1 MNLSQKTV
9 EKTLFGSKYKI
20 ETGKVARQAGG
31 AVLMS
36 CADTVVLATVV
47 ASDEKIKEDFLP
59 LTVNYQEKTYA
70 AGKIPGGFFRREGRP
85 SEHEIL
91 TSRLIDRT
99 IRPLITKKFTYSTQ
113 VMVTVLSADMKSD
126 PGVLSITAASAAL
139 ALSDVPFDGPVAGVK
154 IGKIGGQLVCNPGY
168 EDLESSDMDIVV
180 AGTKDAVVM
189 VEGGA
194 KQVSEPDM
202 IEALMFAHDRIKEL
216 IEIQDELA
224 SGIAPA
230 KRIPKEWDVSQKQE
244 ISAAVRAFASAP
256 LENSIVKPSK
266 EMRREEISKL
276 RAQTFEEVGRNF
288 PESESAISDAFESLT
303 KEVVR
308 SLIVNKGVRPDS
320 RDYKTIRD
328 IDSEVGILPR
338 SHGSALFTR
347 GETQALVATTLGTS
361 YYEQRIDS
369 LEGDLKKSFML
380 HYNFPPYSV
389 GETSNRLAPGR
400 REIGHGAL
408 AERAVKPLLPS
419 KEDFPYTIRVVSE
432 ILESNGSS
440 SMATVC
446 GASMSLMDAGVPL
459 RAAVGGIAMGL
470 IKEGDKLVVLSDIL
484 GDEDHLGDM
493 DFKVAGTENGITALQ
508 MDIKIDGVTKEIL
521 SDALNQAKTAR
532 LHVLAEMGKTIAAP
546 ENDISAHA
554 LRIMSMKIHPDKI
567 RDVIGSGGKVINKLI
582 EETGAQIDIQDDGKV
597 LISSPDKESC
607 ENAMKKIGKI
617 VEEIEP
623 GKIYF
628 GKVKRLLDFGA
639 IVEMDNGRDGL
650 VHISELEEG
659 RVEKVADVVNEGDEL
674 LVKCISKERDGKIR
688 LSRREALGENIEDYR

>member
-1 MNLSQKTV
+1 M
-9 EKTLFGSKYKI
+9 
-20 ETGKVARQAGG
+20 ETGKMAKQSSGS
-31 AVLMS
+31 VLMS
-36 CADTVVLATVV
+36 CSDTVVLATVV
-47 ASDEKIKEDFLP
+47 AESEKINEDFLP

-85 SEHEIL
+85 SEQEIL
-91 TSRLIDRT
+91 TSRLIDRS

-113 VMVTVLSADMKSD
+113 VMITVLSADSTTD
-126 PGVLSITAASAAL
+126 PGVLSATAASAAL
-139 ALSDVPFDGPVAGVK
+139 VLSDVPFEGPIAGVK
-154 IGKIGGQLVCNPGY
+154 VGRIGGQLVCNPSY
-168 EDLESSDMDIVV
+168 EDLESSDMEIVV
-180 AGTKDAVVM
+180 TGTKDAIVM

-194 KQVSEPDM
+194 NEVPEPDM
-202 IEALMFAHDRIKEL
+202 IDALMFAHERIKEL
-216 IEIQDELA
+216 VSMQEELA
-224 SGIAPA
+224 SDIAA
-230 KRIPKEWDVSQKQE
+230 EKRVLDEGDPSADEAVASAVS
-244 ISAAVRAFASAP
+244 AFASERLKDAV
-256 LENSIVKPSK
+256 VKPSK
-266 EMRREEISKL
+266 EERREEIGKL
-276 RAQTFEEVGRNF
+276 RAETVEAIGRDF
-288 PESESAISDAFESLT
+288 PKSEGRISNAFDKAT
-303 KEVVR
+303 KECVR
-308 SLIVNKGVRPDS
+308 SLIVNEGIRPDS
-320 RDYKTIRD
+320 RDHKTIRD
-328 IDSEVGILPR
+328 IDSQVRLLPR

-389 GETSNRLAPGR
+389 GETSFRLAPGR

-470 IKEGDKLVVLSDIL
+470 IKEGDKLVILSDIL

-493 DFKVAGTENGITALQ
+493 DFKVAGTESGITALQ

-521 SDALNQAKTAR
+521 SDALMQAKEAR
-532 LHVLAEMGKTIAAP
+532 LHVLAEMGKTISASSS
-546 ENDISAHA
+546 DISAHA
-554 LRIMSMKIHPDKI
+554 PRIMSIKIHPDKI

-607 ENAMKKIGKI
+607 EMAINRIEKII
-617 VEEIEP
+617 EEIEP

-659 RVEKVADVVNEGDEL
+659 RVEKVTDVVNEGDEL

>member
-1 MNLSQKTV
+1 MSEKTV
-9 EKTLFGSKYKI
+9 EKTLFGSNYKI
-20 ETGKVARQAGG
+20 ETGRVARQAGG

-36 CADTVVLATVV
+36 CLDTVVLATVV

-70 AGKIPGGFFRREGRP
+70 AGRIPGGYFRREGRP
-85 SEHEIL
+85 TEQEII
-91 TSRLIDRT
+91 TSRLIDRS
-99 IRPLITKKFTYSTQ
+99 IRPLITKKFTYPTQ
-113 VMVTVLSADMKSD
+113 VMITVVSADPNAD
-126 PGVLSITAASAAL
+126 PGVLSATAASAAL
-139 ALSDVPFDGPVAGVK
+139 VLSDVPFEGPIAGVK
-154 IGKIGGQLVCNPGY
+154 IGRTGGQFVCNPSC
-168 EDLESSDMDIVV
+168 EDLESSDMEIVV
-180 AGTKDAVVM
+180 TGTKDAIVM

-194 KQVSEPDM
+194 NEVSEPDM
-202 IEALMFAHDRIKEL
+202 IDALMFAHDRIKEL
-216 IEIQDELA
+216 IEMQEELA
-224 SGIAPA
+224 SGISAEKRVLDGEDVPA
-230 KRIPKEWDVSQKQE
+230 DESVA
-244 ISAAVRAFASAP
+244 AAVRAFASQS
-256 LENSIVKPSK
+256 LETSVVKPSK
-266 EMRREEISKL
+266 EMRHRAIKAL
-276 RAQTFEEVGRNF
+276 RAQTLDEVGKDF
-288 PESESAISDAFESLT
+288 PESESRISDEFEKLT

-308 SLIVNKGVRPDS
+308 SLITNKNTRPDS
-320 RDYKTIRD
+320 RDCETIRD
-328 IDSEVGILPR
+328 IDSQIGILPR

-347 GETQALVATTLGTS
+347 GETQALVVATLGTS

-369 LEGDLKKSFML
+369 LDGDLKKSFML

-408 AERAVKPLLPS
+408 AERAIKPLLPS
-419 KEDFPYTIRVVSE
+419 KEEFPYTIRVVSE

-470 IKEGDKLVVLSDIL
+470 IKDGDKLVILSDIL

-493 DFKVAGTENGITALQ
+493 DFKVAGTEKGITALQ
-508 MDIKIDGVTKEIL
+508 MDIKIEGVTKEIL
-521 SDALNQAKTAR
+521 SDALSQAKTAR
-532 LHVLAEMGKTIAAP
+532 LHVLGEMNKAIREPKT
-546 ENDISAHA
+546 DISSHA
-554 LRIMSMKIHPDKI
+554 PRIMSMKIHPDKI

-607 ENAMKKIGKI
+607 EKAIGRIEKII
-617 VEEIEP
+617 EEIEP
-623 GKIYF
+623 GKVYL
-628 GKVKRLLDFGA
+628 GKVKRVLDFGA

-659 RVEKVADVVNEGDEL
+659 RVEKVTDVINEGDEL

>member
-1 MNLSQKTV
+1 MSEKTV
-9 EKTLFGSKYKI
+9 EKTLFGSNYKI
-20 ETGKVARQAGG
+20 ETGRVARQASGS
-31 AVLMS
+31 VLMS
-36 CADTVVLATVV
+36 CSDTVVLATVV
-47 ASDEKIKEDFLP
+47 ASHEKINENFLP

-70 AGKIPGGFFRREGRP
+70 AGKIPGGYFRREGRP
-85 SEHEIL
+85 SEQEIL
-91 TSRLIDRT
+91 TSRLIDRS
-99 IRPLITKKFTYSTQ
+99 IRPLITKKFTYPTQ
-113 VMVTVLSADMKSD
+113 VMITVLSADTQAD
-126 PGVLSITAASAAL
+126 PGVLSATAASAAL
-139 ALSDVPFDGPVAGVK
+139 VLSDVPFEGPIAGVK
-154 IGKIGGQLVCNPGY
+154 VGRIEGQLVCNPSF
-168 EDLESSDMDIVV
+168 EDLESSDIEVV
-180 AGTKDAVVM
+180 VTGTKDAIVM

-194 KQVSEPDM
+194 NEVSEPDM
-202 IEALMFAHDRIKEL
+202 IDALMFAHDRIKEL
-216 IEIQDELA
+216 VEMQEELA
-224 SGIAPA
+224 AGIASE
-230 KRIPKEWDVSQKQE
+230 KRVLEDDNAVTNEPIV
-244 ISAAVRAFASAP
+244 AAVRAFAHDS
-256 LENSIVKPSK
+256 LEQSVVQPSK
-266 EMRREEISKL
+266 EIRSGEIEKL
-276 RAQTFEEVGRNF
+276 RAQTLEEVGRGF
-288 PESESAISDAFESLT
+288 PESESELSKEFDKLT

-320 RDYKTIRD
+320 RDCETIRD
-328 IDSEVGILPR
+328 IDSQAGILPR

-369 LEGDLKKSFML
+369 LEGDLRKSFML

-389 GETSNRLAPGR
+389 GETSHRLAPGR

-408 AERAVKPLLPS
+408 AERAVRPLLPS

-470 IKEGDKLVVLSDIL
+470 IKEGDKLVILSDIL

-493 DFKVAGTENGITALQ
+493 DFKVAGTEKGITALQ

-521 SDALNQAKTAR
+521 SDALAQAKAAR
-532 LHVLAEMGKTIAAP
+532 LHVLDAMSKSITAP
-546 ENDISAHA
+546 RVDISSHA
-554 LRIMSMKIHPDKI
+554 PRIMSIKIHPDKI

-607 ENAMKKIGKI
+607 EKAIDRIGKI
-617 VEEIEP
+617 IEEIEP
-623 GKIYF
+623 GKVYF
-628 GKVKRLLDFGA
+628 GKVKRVLDFGV

-659 RVEKVADVVNEGDEL
+659 RVEKVTDVINEGDEL

>member
-1 MNLSQKTV
+1 MAKQSS
-9 EKTLFGSKYKI
+9 GS
-20 ETGKVARQAGG
+20 
-31 AVLMS
+31 VLMS
-36 CADTVVLATVV
+36 CSDTVVLATVV
-47 ASDEKIKEDFLP
+47 AESEKINEDFLP

-85 SEHEIL
+85 SEQEIL
-91 TSRLIDRT
+91 TSRLIDRS

-113 VMVTVLSADMKSD
+113 VMITVLSADSKAD
-126 PGVLSITAASAAL
+126 PGVLSATAASAAL
-139 ALSDVPFDGPVAGVK
+139 VLSDVPFEGPIAGVK
-154 IGKIGGQLVCNPGY
+154 VGRIDGELVCNPSY
-168 EDLESSDMDIVV
+168 EDLESSDMEIVV
-180 AGTKDAVVM
+180 TGTKDAIVM

-194 KQVSEPDM
+194 NEVPEPDM
-202 IEALMFAHDRIKEL
+202 IDALMFAHERIKEL
-216 IEIQDELA
+216 VNMQEELA
-224 SGIAPA
+224 SGIAA
-230 KRIPKEWDVSQKQE
+230 EKRVLDEDDP
-244 ISAAVRAFASAP
+244 SADEAVASAVAAFASERLKGAV
-256 LENSIVKPSK
+256 VKPSK
-266 EMRREEISKL
+266 EARSEEIGKL
-276 RAQTFEEVGRNF
+276 RAETVEAVGHDF
-288 PESESAISDAFESLT
+288 PESEGRISDAFNKAT

-308 SLIVNKGVRPDS
+308 SLIVNDGVRPDS
-320 RDYKTIRD
+320 RDHKTIRD
-328 IDSEVGILPR
+328 IDSQVGLLPR

-389 GETSNRLAPGR
+389 GETSFRLAPGR

-470 IKEGDKLVVLSDIL
+470 IKEGDKLVILSDIL

-521 SDALNQAKTAR
+521 SDALMQAKEAR
-532 LHVLAEMGKTIAAP
+532 LHVLAEMGKTINIP
-546 ENDISAHA
+546 SSDISAHA
-554 LRIMSMKIHPDKI
+554 PRIMSIKIHPDKI

-607 ENAMKKIGKI
+607 EMAIKRIEKII
-617 VEEIEP
+617 EEIEP
-623 GKIYF
+623 GKVYF

-659 RVEKVADVVNEGDEL
+659 RVEKVTDVINEGDEL

>member
-1 MNLSQKTV
+1 MAEKTV
-9 EKTLFGSKYKI
+9 EKNLFGSNYKI
-20 ETGKVARQAGG
+20 ETGTVARQASG
-31 AVLMS
+31 AVMMR
-36 CADTVVLATVV
+36 CEDTVVLATVV
-47 ASDEKIKEDFLP
+47 AEAGKIDEDFLP

-85 SEHEIL
+85 SEQEIL
-91 TSRLIDRT
+91 TSRLIDRS
-99 IRPLITKKFTYSTQ
+99 IRPLITKKFTYPTQ
-113 VMVTVLSADMKSD
+113 VMITVLSADMKAD
-126 PGVLSITAASAAL
+126 PGVLSATAASAAL
-139 ALSDVPFDGPVAGVK
+139 TLSDVPFEGPIAGVK
-154 IGKIGGQLVCNPGY
+154 VGRIGGQLVCNPSY
-168 EDLESSDMDIVV
+168 EDLESSDIDIVV
-180 AGTKDAVVM
+180 TGTADAIVM

-194 KQVSEPDM
+194 NEVSEPDI

-216 IEIQDELA
+216 VDLQKELA
-224 SGIAPA
+224 EGIASENRVLEDTDESGEPS
-230 KRIPKEWDVSQKQE
+230 EMLS
-244 ISAAVRAFASAP
+244 AVRDFAGSL
-256 LENSIVKPSK
+256 LEQSVVQASK
-266 EMRREEISKL
+266 DVRRAEISKL
-276 RAQTFEEVGRNF
+276 RAQTLEEVGKRF
-288 PESESAISDAFESLT
+288 PEQEGALKNAFDKLT
-303 KEVVR
+303 KETVR
-308 SLIVNKGVRPDS
+308 SLIVDKGVRPDS
-320 RDYKTIRD
+320 RDCTTIRN
-328 IDSEVGILPR
+328 IDSSVGLLPR

-347 GETQALVATTLGTS
+347 GETQALVVATLGTS

-389 GETSNRLAPGR
+389 GETSFRLAPGR

-432 ILESNGSS
+432 VLESNGSS

-446 GASMSLMDAGVPL
+446 GASMALMDAGVPI

-470 IKEGDKLVVLSDIL
+470 IKEGDKLVILSDIL

-493 DFKVAGTENGITALQ
+493 DFKVAGTEAGITALQ

-521 SDALNQAKTAR
+521 SDALSQAKDAR
-532 LHVLAEMGKTIAAP
+532 LHVLAEMGKTLGSP
-546 ENDISAHA
+546 SEDISAHA
-554 LRIMSMKIHPDKI
+554 PRIITTKIHPDKI

-582 EETGAQIDIQDDGKV
+582 EETGAQIDIQDDGKI

-607 ENAMKKIGKI
+607 DNALMRIGKI
-617 VEEIEP
+617 IEEIEP
-623 GKIYF
+623 GKVYF
-628 GKVKRLLDFGA
+628 GKVKRVLDFGA

-659 RVEKVADVVNEGDEL
+659 RVEKVTDVVNEGDEL

-688 LSRREALGENIEDYR
+688 LSRKEALDENIEDYK